1 MSDTFH
7 YIEDDKQN
15 KIIYKKYY
23 ENIIK
28 IISNSSSDLLL
39 QTIFI
44 GIITTYVLNILVRS
58 NLQISSLISIVIA
71 FLLSYLWLE
80 SGSIKKVN
88 NDNNNISNIEKL
100 NKKLNKKYNFFLNN
114 QHNSV
119 LYMSPPL
126 VKVFTSMY
134 PFARFDII
142 NYKEALIAT
151 NELIRVYESAKIGQ
165 KLPNQ
170 TIDIAEA
177 LQRNIL
183 NHMQSIIH
191 SFPTTVIADYR
202 FQVYINILQ
211 KILQK
216 IIDDIKLIYEI
227 YYEENGPSISNP
239 PPSVRSG
246 PWENPLKEKEYNKYW
261 NFYY

>member
-1 MSDTFH
+1 MSDTYHF
-7 YIEDDKQN
+7 IENIKQ
-15 KIIYKKYY
+15 KKVIYKKYY
-23 ENIIK
+23 ENIIEL
-28 IISNSSSDLLL
+28 ISDSSSDLLL
-39 QTIFI
+39 QTTVI
-44 GIITTYVLNILVRS
+44 GIIAITILVRF
-58 NLQISSLISIVIA
+58 NMQINSIIYIA
-71 FLLSYLWLE
+71 IALLLSYLWLKY
-80 SGSIKKVN
+80 GNMKKVN
-88 NDNNNISNIEKL
+88 NDNNNINNIEKL
-100 NKKLNKKYNFFLNN
+100 NKKLNKKYNFFFSN

-119 LYMSPPL
+119 LYMNPAL

-142 NYKEALIAT
+142 NYKEALIST
-151 NELIRVYESAKIGQ
+151 NELIRVYESSKIGH

-191 SFPTTVIADYR
+191 SFPTTLIADYR
-202 FQVYINILQ
+202 FQVDLNILQ

-216 IIDDIKLIYEI
+216 IINDIKLIYEI
-227 YYEENGPSISNP
+227 YYEENGPSIYNP
-239 PPSVRSG
+239 PPNVRAG
-246 PWENPLKEKEYNKYW
+246 PWENPLNEKEYNKNW